1 MARPPKERRVEY
13 IPEIKF
19 FKPAGVPMRQI
30 NEVSLSFE
38 EVEAIRLKDR
48 EGLTQAEAARRMEI
62 SRPTFQRVLTAAR
75 KKIAEALIMGKALRF
90 EGGDYRLARR
100 HYRCS
105 TCGNEFDLP
114 FRHRHR
120 NRGGGN
126 RNSNNPEIECPSCG
140 ERITD

>member
-13 IPEIKF
+13 IPEVKF
-19 FKPAGVPMRQI
+19 FKPAGIPMREI

-48 EGLTQAEAARRMEI
+48 ESLTQEEAAQKMEV

-75 KKIAEALIMGKALRF
+75 EKIAEALIQGKALRF

-100 HYRCS
+100 HFCCS

-114 FRHRHR
+114 YRHRHR
-120 NRGGGN
+120 NRGSGN
-126 RNSNNPEIECPSCG
+126 NSIDVKCPSCG
-140 ERITD
+140 KDVNYK